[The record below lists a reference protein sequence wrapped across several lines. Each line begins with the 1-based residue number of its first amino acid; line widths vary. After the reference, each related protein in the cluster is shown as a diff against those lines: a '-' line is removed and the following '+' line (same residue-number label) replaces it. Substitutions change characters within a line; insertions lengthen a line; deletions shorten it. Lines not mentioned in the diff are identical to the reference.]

1 MTATSQP
8 LQRDPFER
16 GHKRVLV
23 KKESDVRV
31 LAYLPSPSQ
40 GVWHL
45 GPVPVRAYA
54 PRIMAGIAERVK
66 AGETVE
72 F

>member
-1 MTATSQP
+1 M
-8 LQRDPFER
+8 
-16 GHKRVLV
+16 
-23 KKESDVRV
+23 RV

-54 PRIMAGIAERVK
+54 PRIIAGIAERVK